1 MAIKEPY
8 NESVWSKYYGPN
20 LGYIQEKYEQFV
32 KDPSSVE
39 HHYRDLFTVSG
50 PPPWLRMPS
59 RRLHPPSREIRS
71 GSRKLLKLPS

>member
-1 MAIKEPY
+1 MAVKEPY

-32 KDPSSVE
+32 KDPTSVE

-50 PPPWLRMPS
+50 PPPLAPDAVKTPP
-59 RRLHPPSREIRS
+59 PPSQEIQS
-71 GSRKLLKLPS
+71 GSRKPLKLPS